1 MVIRCVDAP
10 TELTDLGRGRK
21 RVSAFF
27 RCVVVRSE
35 SEAASST
42 HLQDSPA
49 LYHRAQSFL
58 SFTSHLDRKSLDF
71 VTATTPYI
79 HSLFDSS
86 SIEVTCTIPPQLFSR
101 TYTQLG
107 LLVTAQESHRANLP
121 LLCSRDRS
129 NATGYSASATQR
141 FWSMRAPSLGE
152 LCPG

>member
-1 MVIRCVDAP
+1 MRRC
-10 TELTDLGRGRK
+10 TYRTDLGRRRK
-21 RVSAFF
+21 RVSAF

-35 SEAASST
+35 SEAASCST
-42 HLQDSPA
+42 HLQASPA
-49 LYHRAQSFL
+49 LDHRAQSFP

-71 VTATTPYI
+71 VAATTPYI

-107 LLVTAQESHRANLP
+107 LLVTAAAAQESHRANLP
-121 LLCSRDRS
+121 MLCSCSRDRL

-141 FWSMRAPSLGE
+141 FWSM
-152 LCPG
+152 